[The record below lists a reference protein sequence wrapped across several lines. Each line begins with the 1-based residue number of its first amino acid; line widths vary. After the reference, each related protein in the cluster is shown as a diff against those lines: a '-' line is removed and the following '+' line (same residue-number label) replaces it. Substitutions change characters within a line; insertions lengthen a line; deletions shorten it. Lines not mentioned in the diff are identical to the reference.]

1 MGDRVRGD
9 GTAPGRRAP
18 EPGSLREILGLA
30 VPALGALVA
39 QPLFVLVDA
48 GIVGTLGT
56 LPLAGLGAAA
66 TLVSLVLGLCIF
78 LAYATT
84 SSVARRVGE
93 GRWDAAVSE
102 GVEGMALGLGLGV
115 LLALGT
121 WLAAEPLVVALGA
134 SPEVTPY
141 AVTYLHVIAF
151 GFPAALVAMAGVG
164 VLRGLQDTRTT
175 LVVTLVVVVVNLV
188 LAWALVIGL
197 GYGIGGSAAA
207 TAVAEVVQA
216 GAYVAVVVRVARR
229 HGVRIAPSGLGMLA
243 AARTGGPLFVRTV
256 VLRAVFLVAAAVAA
270 RLGDAD
276 LAAYHVSFQ
285 VWMLLALAADALAI
299 AGMALLG
306 RYLGADDRAGARHV
320 TARLVRLGV
329 AMGVVLGLLVLVSVP
344 WLPALF
350 SSDPLVRSLIAA
362 SLVVAALQQPL
373 SSPVFVLDGVLI
385 GAGDGRW
392 LAGAGLV
399 MLVAF
404 LPAAWLVLDRD
415 LDVVGLWW
423 ALTWFM
429 VVRGALLAWR
439 ARGDRWLRTSADA
452 GAAESAALGDAGG

>member
-1 MGDRVRGD
+1 VGD
-9 GTAPGRRAP
+9 GGSSGRAP
-18 EPGSLREILGLA
+18 TTPGSLREILRLA

-39 QPLFVLVDA
+39 QPLFVLIDA

-102 GVEGMALGLGLGV
+102 GVEGMALGLGLGAV
-115 LLALGT
+115 LAVVT
-121 WLAAEPLVVALGA
+121 WFAAEPLVVALGA

-175 LVVTLVVVVVNLV
+175 LLVTLLAVGVNLV
-188 LAWALVIGL
+188 LAFALVIGL

-216 GAYVAVVVRVARR
+216 AAYVAVVVRVARH
-229 HGVRIAPSGLGMLA
+229 HGVRITPSGLGMLA

-285 VWMLLALAADALAI
+285 VWMLLSLAADSLAI

-306 RYLGADDRAGARHV
+306 RYLGAGDRAGARHV
-320 TARLVRLGV
+320 TARLVRLG
-329 AMGVVLGLLVLVSVP
+329 ALLGVGLGLLVLVCVP
-344 WLPALF
+344 WLPSLF
-350 SSDPLVRSLIAA
+350 SSDALVRSLIAS
-362 SLVVAALQQPL
+362 SLVIVAIMQPL
-373 SSPVFVLDGVLI
+373 ASPVFVLDGVLI

-392 LAGAGLV
+392 LAGAGV
-399 MLVAF
+399 VILVAF
-404 LPAAWLVLDRD
+404 LPAAWIVLDRD
-415 LDVVGLWW
+415 LGVVGLWW
-423 ALTWFM
+423 ALTWFLA
-429 VVRGALLAWR
+429 VRGALLAWR
-439 ARGDRWLRTSADA
+439 ARGDRWLRTSTDP
-452 GAAESAALGDAGG
+452 GAAEAAALGDAGG

>member
-1 MGDRVRGD
+1 MPDDGPVSRPPERRVD
-9 GTAPGRRAP
+9 A
-18 EPGSLREILGLA
+18 EGSRREILRLA

-48 GIVGTLGT
+48 AIVGTLGT

-66 TLVSLVLGLCIF
+66 TLVALVLGLCIF

-84 SSVARRVGE
+84 SSVARRIGE
-93 GRWDAAVSE
+93 GRWDSAVSE

-115 LLALGT
+115 VVGVLTWAL
-121 WLAAEPLVVALGA
+121 AEPAVVALGA

-141 AVTYLHVIAF
+141 AVTYLQVVAI

-175 LVVTLVVVVVNLV
+175 LLVTLLAVTVNLV
-188 LAWALVIGL
+188 LASFLVL
-197 GYGIGGSAAA
+197 VLNLGIGGSAAA
-207 TAVAEVVQA
+207 TAVAELVQA
-216 GAYVAVVVRVARR
+216 TAYVVVLARVARR
-229 HGVRIAPSGLGMLA
+229 HGVSMRPSGLGMVS
-243 AARTGGPLFVRTV
+243 AARTGGPLFARTV
-256 VLRAVFLVAAAVAA
+256 VLRSVFLIASAVAA
-270 RLGDAD
+270 RLGDVD

-306 RYLGADDRAGARHV
+306 RYLGSGDAAGARAV
-320 TARLVRLGV
+320 TARLVRLG
-329 AMGVVLGLLVLVSVP
+329 ASMGAALGVVVLLCVP
-344 WLPALF
+344 WLPAVF
-350 SSDPLVRSLIAA
+350 SHDPVVRGLIAS
-362 SLVVAALQQPL
+362 SLVVVAVMQPL
-373 SSPVFVLDGVLI
+373 AGPVFVLDGVLI

-392 LAGAGLV
+392 LAAAGVV

-404 LPAAWLVLDRD
+404 VPAAYLVLARD
-415 LDVVGLWW
+415 LGVVGLWW

-429 VVRGALLAWR
+429 VVRGLLLAR
-439 ARGDRWLRTSADA
+439 RSRGEAWLRTST
-452 GAAESAALGDAGG
+452 AAPDEVGWET

>member
-1 MGDRVRGD
+1 MTGGS
-9 GTAPGRRAP
+9 APAP
-18 EPGSLREILGLA
+18 AAGPAPDGSLREILHLA

-39 QPLFVLVDA
+39 QPLCVVVDA
-48 GIVGTLGT
+48 AIVGTQGT

-115 LLALGT
+115 VIGVLTWLLA
-121 WLAAEPLVVALGA
+121 EPAVVALGA

-141 AVTYLHVIAF
+141 AVTYLHVIAL

-175 LVVTLVVVVVNLV
+175 LLVTLLAVTVNLGLAAFLV
-188 LAWALVIGL
+188 LGL
-197 GYGIGGSAAA
+197 HLGIGGSAAA
-207 TAVAEVVQA
+207 TAVAELVQA
-216 GAYVAVVVRVARR
+216 SAYVAVLVRVARH
-229 HGVRIAPSGLGMLA
+229 HGVSMRPSGVGMLG
-243 AARTGGPLFVRTV
+243 AARTGGPLFARTL
-256 VLRAVFLVAAAVAA
+256 VLRSVFLLASAVAA
-270 RLGDAD
+270 RLGDVD

-306 RYLGADDRAGARHV
+306 RYLGSGDPLGARAV
-320 TARLVRLGV
+320 TARLVRLGAV
-329 AMGVVLGLLVLVSVP
+329 MGVVLGLLVLACVP
-344 WLPALF
+344 WLPSVF
-350 SSDPLVRSLIAA
+350 SHDTVVRGLIAS
-362 SLVVAALQQPL
+362 SLVVVAIMQPL
-373 SSPVFVLDGVLI
+373 AGPVFVLDGVLI

-404 LPAAWLVLDRD
+404 VPAAYLVLARD
-415 LDVVGLWW
+415 LGVVGLWW

-439 ARGDRWLRTSADA
+439 SRGDAWLRTSGGSVDA
-452 GAAESAALGDAGG
+452 TESAALGDAGG